1 MWYLVFFSGYLQT
14 APHNWC
20 WWFTAWKKWGQK
32 EVELQLRSKLWPALY
47 HRVSAMQA
55 IDPSHD
61 PYSPF
66 TILTGHWY
74 AGLYDHWGPQG
85 WYWLLW
91 WSRLSRWVAC
101 CMKLWAWDG
110 VSSSIGCVYT
120 AQCDETQASICTH
133 AHADTHT
140 CSCTLSECGSS
151 LLVNRNTLLLA
162 NRTGLQQDAHTDTHT
177 QAYTHTDVHTDT
189 QTHTP
194 QADSTYKFS
203 VHNHLVH
210 AFIHETINTSLHHR
224 KF

>member
-14 APHNWC
+14 APHSWC

-32 EVELQLRSKLWPALY
+32 EVELQLCSKLWPALY

-74 AGLYDHWGPQG
+74 AGLYDHWGAQG

-91 WSRLSRWVAC
+91 WSRLSSRVAC
-101 CMKLWAWDG
+101 WMKLWAWDG

-120 AQCDETQASICTH
+120 AQCDENSSINMHTCTCRHTYLQLQAVRVWVIIVGEQEHSLACQSHRTAARRTHRHTHRRTHRHTHTHRCTH
-133 AHADTHT
+133 RHTHTDARTDTHKDTHT
-140 CSCTLSECGSS
+140 
-151 LLVNRNTLLLA
+151 
-162 NRTGLQQDAHTDTHT
+162 TGWQYIQIFRA
-177 QAYTHTDVHTDT
+177 
-189 QTHTP
+189 
-194 QADSTYKFS
+194 
-203 VHNHLVH
+203 
-210 AFIHETINTSLHHR
+210 
-224 KF
+224 